1 MQFILFLLVYPL
13 LWLISIMP
21 FPILYLL
28 SDGIYVLVYHIIGY
42 RKKTVKENI
51 AIAFPNLSVAE
62 RLVIEKKSY
71 HHLCDIFLEMAK
83 TMTISR
89 KEIDKRF
96 VFTNMETYLDLEKQG
111 KSIALLMAHYAS
123 YEWSVSI
130 NHYINFKGFAIYKK
144 LANKY
149 LDKLVI
155 DIRSKFKADLIS
167 TKETRNVIE
176 QNKLDNVLGLYGFI
190 SDQTPRKSGIMHW
203 YTFLGVETPIHI
215 GAETLAK
222 QYDMNVVYLK
232 VRKVKRGYYEATLE
246 LLSEEVQSVPNYEIS
261 EAFIRKVEQ
270 QIYEAPE
277 FYLWTHKRWKHKKED

>member
-1 MQFILFLLVYPL
+1 MQFLLFLLIYPI
-13 LWLISIMP
+13 LWLISILP
-21 FPILYLL
+21 FPVLYLL
-28 SDGIYVLVYHIIGY
+28 SDGIFVLVYYIIGY
-42 RKKTVKENI
+42 RKKTVRENI
-51 AIAFPNLSVAE
+51 AIAFPNLSEME

-96 VFTNMETYLDLEKQG
+96 IFTNMETYLELEKQG

-123 YEWSVSI
+123 YEWSISI
-130 NHYINFKGFAIYKK
+130 NHHINFIGYGVYKK

-149 LDKLVI
+149 LDKLVRA
-155 DIRSKFKADLIS
+155 IRSKFKAELIA
-167 TKETRNVIE
+167 TKETRFVIE
-176 QNKLDNVLGLYGFI
+176 QNKIDHVLGLYGFI

-232 VRKVKRGYYEATLE
+232 VCKVKRGYYEATLE
-246 LLSEEVQSVPNYEIS
+246 VLSEDVHSVPDYEIS
-261 EAFIRKVEQ
+261 ELFIRKVEQ

-277 FYLWTHKRWKHKKED
+277 YYLWTHKRWKHKKED

>member
-1 MQFILFLLVYPL
+1 MQFLLFLLIYPV
-13 LWLISIMP
+13 LWLISILP
-21 FPILYLL
+21 FPVLYLL
-28 SDGIYVLVYHIIGY
+28 SDGIFVLVYYIIGY
-42 RKKTVKENI
+42 RKKTVRENI
-51 AIAFPNLSVAE
+51 AIAFPNLSDVE

-96 VFTNMETYLDLEKQG
+96 VFTNMETYLELEKQG

-123 YEWSVSI
+123 YEWSISI
-130 NHYINFKGFAIYKK
+130 NHHINFIGYGVYKK

-149 LDKLVI
+149 LDKLVRA
-155 DIRSKFKADLIS
+155 IRSKFKAELIA
-167 TKETRNVIE
+167 TKETRFVIE
-176 QNKLDNVLGLYGFI
+176 QNKIDHVLGLYGFI

-246 LLSEEVQSVPNYEIS
+246 VLSEDVHSVSDYEIS
-261 EAFIRKVEQ
+261 ELFIRKVEQ

-277 FYLWTHKRWKHKKED
+277 YYLWTHKRWKHKKEE

>member
-1 MQFILFLLVYPL
+1 MQFLLFLLIYPV
-13 LWLISIMP
+13 LWLISILP
-21 FPILYLL
+21 FPVLYLL
-28 SDGIYVLVYHIIGY
+28 SDGIFVLVYYIIGY
-42 RKKTVKENI
+42 RKKTVRENI
-51 AIAFPNLSVAE
+51 AIAFPNLSDVE

-96 VFTNMETYLDLEKQG
+96 VFTNMETYLELEKQG

-123 YEWSVSI
+123 YEWSISI
-130 NHYINFKGFAIYKK
+130 NHHINFIGYGVYKK

-149 LDKLVI
+149 LDKLVRA
-155 DIRSKFKADLIS
+155 IRSKFKAELIA
-167 TKETRNVIE
+167 TKETRFVIE
-176 QNKLDNVLGLYGFI
+176 QNKIDHVLGLYGFI

-246 LLSEEVQSVPNYEIS
+246 VLSEDVHSVPDYEIS
-261 EAFIRKVEQ
+261 ELFIRKVEQ

-277 FYLWTHKRWKHKKED
+277 YYLWTHKRWKHKKEE